1 MNNNN
6 LENENIEEQNLE
18 GQNVEEQEIEE
29 QSIERQNEIEA
40 KNLENKNISSMNQF
54 FEDNWRFIVIVCS
67 FLIIFGSIFINKTN
81 IQFKLWELRKMDS
94 NFIEYIDNNY
104 TNQDKIKYVNN
115 AIDLLAE
122 LHTEDGFKFINKIYY
137 PHHNDGAKKHIG

>member
-29 QSIERQNEIEA
+29 QNIEKKNIERQNEIEA
-40 KNLENKNISSMNQF
+40 KNLENKNISSMDQF

-94 NFIEYIDNNY
+94 NFIEYID
-104 TNQDKIKYVNN
+104 T
-115 AIDLLAE
+115 
-122 LHTEDGFKFINKIYY
+122 T
-137 PHHNDGAKKHIG
+137 AKMLKKAKS

>member
-29 QSIERQNEIEA
+29 QNIEKQNIEKQNIERQNEIEA

-67 FLIIFGSIFINKTN
+67 FLIIFGSIFIFSENPSWKTKQN
-81 IQFKLWELRKMDS
+81 SPYW
-94 NFIEYIDNNY
+94 
-104 TNQDKIKYVNN
+104 
-115 AIDLLAE
+115 ALAF
-122 LHTEDGFKFINKIYY
+122 TIY
-137 PHHNDGAKKHIG
+137 PRILK